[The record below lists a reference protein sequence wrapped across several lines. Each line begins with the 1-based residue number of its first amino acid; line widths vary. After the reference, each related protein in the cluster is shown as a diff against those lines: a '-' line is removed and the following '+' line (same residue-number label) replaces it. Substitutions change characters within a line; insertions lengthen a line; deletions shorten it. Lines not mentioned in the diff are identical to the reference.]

1 MGTKTK
7 KGIKMEGIEITTKY
21 KNDGLLELRIK
32 HYIKKGMETGAII
45 AKMKPY
51 KLGVHYTIKG
61 VK

>member
-1 MGTKTK
+1 MN
-7 KGIKMEGIEITTKY
+7 EIEITTKY

-32 HYIKKGMETGAII
+32 HYIKKEMETEAII
-45 AKMKPY
+45 KKMKPY